1 MTATP
6 SPLPRHDPLDTTIAG
21 RYEIARALGQG
32 AFGRTYLARD
42 LTGGRSV
49 AVKLLD
55 PRGAQD
61 WKAHE
66 LFEREASVLR
76 ALRHHGIPE
85 VHDLVSEVHHGATVT
100 FLVMEYIEGS
110 SVAQMIEERRQ
121 LDPADIMHVFL
132 EMLGVLEYLHGR
144 VPPILHRD
152 NKPAN
157 IIVRPN
163 GLPTLVDFGSVR
175 RVFLGPEETGSTVA
189 GTYGYM
195 PYEQY
200 MGQATPASDLY
211 ALGATFLHL
220 VTGRPPRDFMTGEG
234 RIEVP
239 ATIPGDPRLRPILAR
254 LLRPSP
260 ADRYANARDVRQ
272 ALLSAPSTTLATAGT
287 RRADLAP
294 AALSDLPPIPR
305 ELTGA
310 TAMLLDRV
318 APRAREMMD
327 SKAKPNDEP
336 GALDWFWTVFFSII
350 TVGSLPIVFATMA
363 RTRRRQLQRFFRD
376 GIPGTAEVLQ
386 IQLENTA
393 FEQQSARVSYQFEAD
408 GALHRD
414 SDQIMPFIAY
424 RLHPGDRIPILYLPE
439 RSYDSVIVIP
449 R

>member
-1 MTATP
+1 MISTP
-6 SPLPRHDPLDTTIAG
+6 PPPRPDPTGMTIAG
-21 RYEIARALGQG
+21 RYEIARPLGHG
-32 AFGRTYLARD
+32 AFGRTFLAHDRATTRD
-42 LTGGRSV
+42 V

-55 PRGAQD
+55 PRGADD

-66 LFEREASVLR
+66 LFDREAAVLR

-85 VHDLVSEVHHGATVT
+85 VHDLVTEPLHGSPVT

-110 SVAQMIEERRQ
+110 SIAQMIEERRQ
-121 LDPADIMHVFL
+121 LDPAHVMHLFL
-132 EMLGVLEYLHGR
+132 EMLGILEYLHGR

-152 NKPAN
+152 IKPSN
-157 IIVRPN
+157 IIVRPD

-200 MGQATPASDLY
+200 MGQATASSDLY
-211 ALGATFLHL
+211 ALAATFLHL
-220 VTGRPPRDFMTGEG
+220 LTGRPPRDFMTGEG

-239 ATIPGDPRLRPILAR
+239 AVIPGDPRLRPILAR

-260 ADRYANARDVRQ
+260 ADRYATARDVRQ
-272 ALLSAPSTTLATAGT
+272 ALLSAPSTAVTPSDT

-294 AALSDLPPIPR
+294 ALLSDLPSVPR
-305 ELTGA
+305 ELTGP
-310 TAMLLDRV
+310 TAAFLERV
-318 APRAREMMD
+318 APRALELMD
-327 SKAKPNDEP
+327 SRAKPTDEP
-336 GALDWFWTVFFSII
+336 GPLDWVWTVFFSVI
-350 TVGSLPIVFATMA
+350 TLGALPIVFASMA
-363 RTRRRQLQRFFRD
+363 RSRRRQLRRFFRD
-376 GIPGTAEVLQ
+376 GVPGSAEVLQ

-408 GALHRD
+408 GAMHRD

-424 RLHPGDRIPILYLPE
+424 RLHPGDRIPILFLPD
-439 RSYDSVIVIP
+439 RNYDSVIVIP

>member
-1 MTATP
+1 MTASP
-6 SPLPRHDPLDTTIAG
+6 SLPPRHDPTGTTIAG
-21 RYEIARALGQG
+21 RYEVAHALGHG

-42 LTGGRSV
+42 RTTGRTV

-55 PRGAQD
+55 PRGAHD

-110 SVAQMIEERRQ
+110 SIARMIEERRQ
-121 LDPADIMHVFL
+121 LDPAHVVHLFL
-132 EMLGVLEYLHGR
+132 EMLNVLEYLHGR

-152 NKPAN
+152 IKPAN
-157 IIVRPN
+157 IIVRPD

-175 RVFLGPEETGSTVA
+175 RVFLGPDETGSTVA

-211 ALGATFLHL
+211 ALAATFLHL
-220 VTGRPPRDFMTGEG
+220 LTGRPPRDFMTGEG

-239 ATIPGDPRLRPILAR
+239 ETIPGDPRLRPMLAR

-260 ADRYANARDVRQ
+260 ADRFANARDVRQ
-272 ALLSAPSTTLATAGT
+272 ALLSAASVAVATTDA

-294 AALSDLPPIPR
+294 AALASLPPVPR

-310 TAMLLDRV
+310 TAELLDRV
-318 APRAREMMD
+318 APTALEMMD
-327 SKAKPNDEP
+327 SKAKPSDEAGP
-336 GALDWFWTVFFSII
+336 LDWIWTVFFSVI
-350 TVGSLPIVFATMA
+350 TLGSLPIVFMTMA
-363 RTRRRQLQRFFRD
+363 RSRRRQLRRFFRD

-393 FEQQSARVSYQFEAD
+393 FEQQSARISYQFEAD
-408 GALHRD
+408 GAIHRD
-414 SDQIMPFIAY
+414 SDQILPFIAY
-424 RLHPGDRIPILYLPE
+424 RLHPGDRIPILYLPD